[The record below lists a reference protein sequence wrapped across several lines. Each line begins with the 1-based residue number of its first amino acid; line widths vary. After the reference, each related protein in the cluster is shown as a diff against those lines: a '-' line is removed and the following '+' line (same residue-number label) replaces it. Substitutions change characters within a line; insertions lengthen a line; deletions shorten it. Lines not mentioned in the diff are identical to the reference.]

1 MQKIINNR
9 ALPRLVLLLGV
20 IMLAL
25 APSPAL
31 AHDNL
36 GGDELAVANW
46 MLVFAMITVVIGA
59 LWAIWGLMN
68 GQFDGIESSKY
79 TMLDTADD
87 YDTIMAE
94 FDAEQRAADE
104 AEAQS
109 TTSTKTPAAG
119 PGPVGPLPKPG
130 GKAVNA

>member
-1 MQKIINNR
+1 MKKVFSNAKYGRIVLFIG
-9 ALPRLVLLLGV
+9 VLL
-20 IMLAL
+20 LAL

-79 TMLDTADD
+79 TMLETADD
-87 YDTIMAE
+87 FEGIMAE
-94 FDAEQRAADE
+94 FDAEEKAARE
-104 AEAQS
+104 AEQQAVTNS
-109 TTSTKTPAAG
+109 GATSPTADTLPA
-119 PGPVGPLPKPG
+119 VPKPG
-130 GKAVNA
+130 GKTVSI